1 MGTLELNNH
10 EIKSVFG
17 LLGEKENDISF
28 SVAWALSKCPF
39 FLKGFIEKVAHIAV
53 DPSLVKIN
61 LQHYEK
67 DGGITDIELESPG
80 KLFIIIEAK
89 RGWIL
94 PGERQLGAYKKRRS
108 FSQSNA
114 AIKKFVVLSDYKKP
128 YVGNCGELTYLEKSK
143 AEILSWEEVARIAAR
158 SKQGSSHREKHLIDE
173 LLIYLRE
180 VVYMQKIDSN
190 WVFIVSLGSYLPR
203 GWKISFIDLVEKK
216 KLYFHSVGKRGW
228 PKEPPN
234 YIAFR
239 YYGKLQSI
247 HRIEDWDVV
256 RNMHG
261 RIREIPKGDWGE
273 DYFLYKLGKR
283 FAPGHEVKTGG
294 IYANGRVWCMLDTL
308 FTCKTIKQARDISKT
323 REKAMG
329 A

>member
-1 MGTLELNNH
+1 MGTLELNGS
-10 EIKSVFG
+10 EIGSVFG

-28 SVAWALSKCPF
+28 SVAWALSKCPN
-39 FLKGFIEKVAHIAV
+39 FLKEFIEYVAHIEV

-61 LQHYEK
+61 LQHYER
-67 DGGITDIELESPG
+67 DGGVTDIELEAPD
-80 KLFIIIEAK
+80 KLFIIVEAK

-94 PGERQLGAYKKRRS
+94 PGKQQLGAYVKRRS
-108 FSQSNA
+108 FLRSKAS
-114 AIKKFVVLSDYKKP
+114 IKKLVVLSDYKKQNA
-128 YVGNCGELTYLEKSK
+128 GNCDELTHINNTK

-158 SKQGSSHREKHLIDE
+158 SKRNSNHRQKHLIEE

-190 WVFIVSLGSYLPR
+190 WVYVVSLGSYLPR
-203 GWKISFIDLVEKK
+203 GWKISFVDIVNKK
-216 KLYFHSVGKRGW
+216 GLYFHSVGKRGW

-239 YYGKLQSI
+239 YDGKLQSI

-256 RNMHG
+256 RSIHSSV
-261 RIREIPKGDWGE
+261 REIPRGDWGE

-283 FAPGHEVKTGG
+283 FAPNHEVKTGG

-308 FTCKTIKQARDISKT
+308 FTSKTIKQARDISKA
-323 REKAMG
+323 RKKVMG